1 MHGARVGFRSYCRFS
16 DAAGR
21 PVPAKSGNQLLTRR
35 EALPLARCYGA
46 AMKPGVKSAIAAL
59 VAGTS
64 VFAVLRWLR
73 SSRQRSSSQDEPA
86 SDRVEEAD
94 EESFPA
100 SDPPSW
106 TLGEEREP

>member
-1 MHGARVGFRSYCRFS
+1 M
-16 DAAGR
+16 
-21 PVPAKSGNQLLTRR
+21 KSRT
-35 EALPLARCYGA
+35 
-46 AMKPGVKSAIAAL
+46 KSAIAAI

-73 SSRQRSSSQDEPA
+73 SSRLDRPPQRDPA
-86 SDRVEEAD
+86 DDRIDEAD

-106 TLGEEREP
+106 TLGEDR

>member
-1 MHGARVGFRSYCRFS
+1 
-16 DAAGR
+16 
-21 PVPAKSGNQLLTRR
+21 
-35 EALPLARCYGA
+35 
-46 AMKPGVKSAIAAL
+46 MKPGVKTAIAAL

-73 SSRQRSSSQDEPA
+73 AARRQSSSAEEPER
-86 SDRVEEAD
+86 DRVDEAD

-106 TLGEEREP
+106 TLGDERDR

>member
-1 MHGARVGFRSYCRFS
+1 M
-16 DAAGR
+16 
-21 PVPAKSGNQLLTRR
+21 KSRTK
-35 EALPLARCYGA
+35 A
-46 AMKPGVKSAIAAL
+46 AIAAL

-73 SSRQRSSSQDEPA
+73 SSRRAQA
-86 SDRVEEAD
+86 SDISLGDDRVEEAD

-106 TLGEEREP
+106 TLGEDR

>member
-1 MHGARVGFRSYCRFS
+1 
-16 DAAGR
+16 
-21 PVPAKSGNQLLTRR
+21 
-35 EALPLARCYGA
+35 
-46 AMKPGVKSAIAAL
+46 MKPGVKTAIAAL

-73 SSRQRSSSQDEPA
+73 SSRQQSSIEDEPA
-86 SDRVEEAD
+86 DNRVEEAD

-106 TLGEEREP
+106 TLGDERDR

>member
-1 MHGARVGFRSYCRFS
+1 
-16 DAAGR
+16 
-21 PVPAKSGNQLLTRR
+21 
-35 EALPLARCYGA
+35 
-46 AMKPGVKSAIAAL
+46 MKPGVKTAIAAL

-73 SSRQRSSSQDEPA
+73 ASRQAA
-86 SDRVEEAD
+86 SESNAADARIDEAD

-106 TLGEEREP
+106 TLGEERET

>member
-1 MHGARVGFRSYCRFS
+1 
-16 DAAGR
+16 
-21 PVPAKSGNQLLTRR
+21 
-35 EALPLARCYGA
+35 
-46 AMKPGVKSAIAAL
+46 MKPGVKTAIAAL

-73 SSRQRSSSQDEPA
+73 TSRQVPSE
-86 SDRVEEAD
+86 SDAADARIDEAD

-106 TLGEEREP
+106 TLGEERET

>member
-1 MHGARVGFRSYCRFS
+1 MSVPRRPGKVPSSEGEHCRY
-16 DAAGR
+16 G
-21 PVPAKSGNQLLTRR
+21 PV
-35 EALPLARCYGA
+35 
-46 AMKPGVKSAIAAL
+46 MKPGVKSAIAAL

-73 SSRQRSSSQDEPA
+73 ASRRQASSESEAADA
-86 SDRVEEAD
+86 RVDEAD

-106 TLGEEREP
+106 TLGDDRER

>member
-1 MHGARVGFRSYCRFS
+1 
-16 DAAGR
+16 
-21 PVPAKSGNQLLTRR
+21 
-35 EALPLARCYGA
+35 
-46 AMKPGVKSAIAAL
+46 MKPGVKTVVAAL

-73 SSRQRSSSQDEPA
+73 SSREQGSNENEPA
-86 SDRVEEAD
+86 YDRVEEAD

-106 TLGEEREP
+106 TLGEERER

>member
-1 MHGARVGFRSYCRFS
+1 
-16 DAAGR
+16 
-21 PVPAKSGNQLLTRR
+21 
-35 EALPLARCYGA
+35 
-46 AMKPGVKSAIAAL
+46 MKPGVKSAIAAL

-73 SSRQRSSSQDEPA
+73 ASRRQGPGATEANP
-86 SDRVEEAD
+86 DRVEEAD

-106 TLGEEREP
+106 TLGDDRGS